1 VGQNRRPASSGRSP
15 LCCGAV
21 QAQRVR
27 RRRPADDHPAPA
39 RDGRA
44 KACSGQQLGAKVSPS
59 RRWTAAQRGDSVNPS
74 RPIPRM
80 DEATNKPNTGM
91 LRNLRRYGVRLH
103 VAEDVDDDLDIVR
116 EDHVDMAVV
125 GVGRLEGR
133 RSCRRARTASVTVWP
148 TVRPSQAA
156 SRLSSSWVS
165 TSMRTLVLGMQ
176 LGRQLGG
183 GR

>member
-1 VGQNRRPASSGRSP
+1 M
-15 LCCGAV
+15 
-21 QAQRVR
+21 
-27 RRRPADDHPAPA
+27 
-39 RDGRA
+39 
-44 KACSGQQLGAKVSPS
+44 SPS
-59 RRWTAAQRGDSVNPS
+59 RVGRLLNAATRGIPS

-80 DEATNKPNTGM
+80 DEAPNTGL
-91 LRNLRRYGVRLH
+91 LRNLRGYGVRLH

-148 TVRPSQAA
+148 TVRSSRAA

-165 TSMRTLVLGMQ
+165 TSMRTLALGI
-176 LGRQLGG
+176 QLGG
-183 GR
+183 GQWLCARRDSNPQPSVSG